1 MKKLLASICLLIIL
15 CGCAG
20 SRSAFDH
27 SLSASRIIDNVV
39 LIEPELRRFESTGP
53 FSVMS
58 RFDREITLDLENSL
72 VIDHFFARSS
82 DKLPVIIIS
91 HGNFSN
97 KRAHRAQARHLAS
110 WGFHV
115 VSVESPNRNQW
126 LENGSR
132 LKKLAEILHGFP
144 KILGTNVDRSRI
156 IFVGHSFGGSAAI
169 LATGEG
175 APVMG
180 AVLLDPAVVH
190 NKVVDAMKKSDIPV
204 ALLGSDKRIF
214 SARGRSRFLKYIS
227 GEMLEVSVPKSTHD
241 DAQGPSVFSQAALGF
256 DPFTSEDNQTLF
268 RSMLTASVIG
278 IASSGTLDFSAKLL
292 SKAAAHG
299 ILEDFKY
306 RAAFRFN

>member
-1 MKKLLASICLLIIL
+1 VKKLLANICLLIIL
-15 CGCAG
+15 VGCAG
-20 SRSAFDH
+20 SKSSFDR
-27 SLSASRIIDNVV
+27 SLSASKIIDNVV
-39 LIEPELRRFESTGP
+39 LIEPELRRFESSGP
-53 FSVMS
+53 FSVLS

-72 VIDHFFARSS
+72 VMDHFFAGSS

-115 VSVESPNRNQW
+115 VSVESPNRDQW

-132 LKKLAEILHGFP
+132 LKKLAAMLHGFP
-144 KILGTNVDRSRI
+144 KMLGTNVDRSKI

-190 NKVVDAMKKSDIPV
+190 QKVVDAMKKSDIPV
-204 ALLGSDKRIF
+204 ALLGSDKQIF

-241 DAQGPSVFSQAALGF
+241 DAQGPSVFSQVALGF
-256 DPFTSEDNQTLF
+256 DPFTSEDNQALF

-292 SKAAAHG
+292 STAAAQG
-299 ILEDFKY
+299 ILKDFKY
-306 RAAFRFN
+306 RSSF

>member
-1 MKKLLASICLLIIL
+1 VKKLLANICLLIIL
-15 CGCAG
+15 VGCAG
-20 SRSAFDH
+20 SKSSFDR
-27 SLSASRIIDNVV
+27 SLSASKIIDNVV
-39 LIEPELRRFESTGP
+39 LIEPELRRFESSGP
-53 FSVMS
+53 FSVLS

-72 VIDHFFARSS
+72 VMDHFFAGSS

-115 VSVESPNRNQW
+115 VSVESPNRDQW

-132 LKKLAEILHGFP
+132 LKKLAAMLHGFP
-144 KILGTNVDRSRI
+144 KMLGTNVDRSKI

-190 NKVVDAMKKSDIPV
+190 QKVVDAMKKSDIPV

-214 SARGRSRFLKYIS
+214 SARGRSRFLRYIS
-227 GEMLEVSVPKSTHD
+227 GEMLEVSVPESTHD
-241 DAQGPSVFSQAALGF
+241 DAQGPSVFSLAALGF
-256 DPFTSEDNQTLF
+256 DPFTSEDHQALF
-268 RSMLTASVIG
+268 RSMLAASVIG
-278 IASSGTLDFSAKLL
+278 IASSGTLDFPAMEF
-292 SKAAAHG
+292 SKTSSTG
-299 ILEDFKY
+299 
-306 RAAFRFN
+306 AAFSLN